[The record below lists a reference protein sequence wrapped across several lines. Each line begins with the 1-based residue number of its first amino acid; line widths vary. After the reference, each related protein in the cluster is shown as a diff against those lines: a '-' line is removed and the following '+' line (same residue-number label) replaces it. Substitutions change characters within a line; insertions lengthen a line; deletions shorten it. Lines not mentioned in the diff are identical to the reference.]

1 MTLNCEQ
8 KGSKIH
14 TNRLIR
20 GDMADV
26 APLLDQQ
33 SFRLI
38 YLDPPFLT
46 GRQQVGSKAAMV
58 YDDRWEGN
66 LDSYLPWL
74 KTRLQMIHS
83 LLLPDGS
90 LVLHLDYRA
99 SHYAKV
105 MLDEIFGR
113 QGFINEI
120 IWHYTGGGRSKR
132 RFSCKHDTLLWYSR
146 STKPVFNIDAVRVPY
161 KPTSGYA
168 KGGIISAGGRK
179 YMPDP
184 RGTPVDDVW
193 DIPIINPLANERVGY
208 PTQKPLILLNR
219 LIEALSQPGD
229 LVGDFCCGSGTT
241 LVSAQTLQRR
251 WVGCDVSPIA
261 TACAQDRLN
270 KECGLVVNVESI

>member
-1 MTLNCEQ
+1 MTRECHKNEA
-8 KGSKIH
+8 GA
-14 TNRLIR
+14 NRLIS
-20 GDMADV
+20 GDMLHV
-26 APLLDQQ
+26 ASLLEPQ

-38 YLDPPFLT
+38 YIDPPFLT
-46 GRQQVGSKAAMV
+46 GREQVGTKEGMV
-58 YDDRWEGN
+58 YDDRWEGD

-74 KTRLQMIHS
+74 KERLQVLFS
-83 LLLPDGS
+83 LLMPDGS

-99 SHYAKV
+99 SHYARV

-113 QGFINEI
+113 NGFINEI

-146 STKPVFNIDAVRVPY
+146 STKPVFNIDAIRVPY

-168 KGGIISAGGRK
+168 KGGIVAASGRK

-193 DIPIINPLANERVGY
+193 DIPIINPLALERVGY
-208 PTQKPLILLNR
+208 PTQKPLLLLNR
-219 LIEALSQPGD
+219 IIEGLSNQGE

-241 LVSAQTLQRR
+241 LVSAQKLQRR
-251 WVGCDVSPIA
+251 WVGCDVSPA
-261 TACAQDRLN
+261 ALACAAARLRQ
-270 KECGLVVNVESI
+270 ECDLEITPEPV

>member
-1 MTLNCEQ
+1 MRDLFSPIELNGDLLQ
-8 KGSKIH
+8 
-14 TNRLIR
+14 
-20 GDMADV
+20 GDMLKIMRT
-26 APLLDQQ
+26 LLPG

-46 GRQQVGSKAAMV
+46 GREQKGTKEGMV
-58 YDDRWEGN
+58 YDDRWAGN

-74 KTRLQMIHS
+74 KDRLKAAFS
-83 LLLPDGS
+83 LLVADGS

-99 SHYAKV
+99 AHYAKV

-113 QGFINEI
+113 DGFINEI

-146 STKPVFNIDAVRVPY
+146 STRPVFNIDAVRVPY
-161 KPTSGYA
+161 KPTSGFA
-168 KGGIISAGGRK
+168 KGGIVAASGRK
-179 YMPDP
+179 YAPDP

-208 PTQKPLILLNR
+208 PTQKPLLLLNR
-219 LIEALSQPGD
+219 IISALSNPDD

-241 LVSAQTLQRR
+241 LVCAQALGRR
-251 WVGCDVSPIA
+251 WVGCDVSRAAIE
-261 TACAQDRLN
+261 CVVERLQ
-270 KECGLVVNVESI
+270 KECGVEIKPG